1 MLLDTEGV
9 GFGFLALGTR
19 VIRGESLL
27 LSQPNVGKRLKTLK
41 SQVPKWLYPFHYSH
55 INFSIIISSKETLR
69 TS

>member
-9 GFGFLALGTR
+9 GFGFLAS

-41 SQVPKWLYPFHYSH
+41 SQVAKWLYPFHYSH

>member
-9 GFGFLALGTR
+9 GFGFLSLGTC

-41 SQVPKWLYPFHYSH
+41 SQVAK
-55 INFSIIISSKETLR
+55 
-69 TS
+69 